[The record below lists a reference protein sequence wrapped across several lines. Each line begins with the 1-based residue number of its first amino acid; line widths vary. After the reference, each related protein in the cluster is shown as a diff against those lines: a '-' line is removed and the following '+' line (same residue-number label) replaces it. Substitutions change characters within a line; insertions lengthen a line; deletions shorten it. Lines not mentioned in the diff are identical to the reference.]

1 MEKETNGCA
10 CVVCGSEGKSLR
22 VIAGVLLA
30 VLAVYVAVLAAN
42 AIKANKYVGRDAVN
56 QGTISVSGEG
66 EVYKAPDLAVMD
78 FSVISTA
85 KTVVEAMA
93 DNTKKMNAIID
104 VAKSLGVAE
113 KDLQTTN
120 FNINPRYDYVKTAPA
135 AVSGA
140 GAARS
145 AISSSVPAMDMAI
158 EIAPD
163 ESYYYPNGKRVLS
176 GYDVT
181 QTLTVKMRDMAK
193 IGQIIE
199 ELVASGA
206 NQTNDLRFTLDDP
219 AAVQGEA
226 RKEAINDAKEK
237 ARILAEQLGV
247 KLGRITSYNDSGYSP
262 VYRLNY
268 AAKDMAAGAVQESAP
283 APTIQTGES
292 KITANVNIVYEIE

>member
-10 CVVCGSEGKSLR
+10 CVACGSEGKSLR

-104 VAKSLGVAE
+104 VAKSLGVAD

-120 FNINPRYDYVKTAPA
+120 FNMNPRYDYVKTAPVP
-135 AVSGA
+135 AVGTT
-140 GAARS
+140 RS
-145 AISSSVPAMDMAI
+145 SVSSSVPAMDMAI

-163 ESYYYPNGKRVLS
+163 EPIYYPNGKRVLS